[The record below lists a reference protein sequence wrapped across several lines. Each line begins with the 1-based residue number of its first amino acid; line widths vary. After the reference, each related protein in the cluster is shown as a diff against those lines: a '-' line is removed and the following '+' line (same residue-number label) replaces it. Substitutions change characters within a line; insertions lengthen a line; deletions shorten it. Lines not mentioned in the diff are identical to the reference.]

1 MVCGEKLRTSSFELD
16 EEMIGLLFGYTMQSS
31 KNEERKCKTSS
42 QGNIFLKLKDFKT
55 LPNASADQICSSL
68 EKAKPRSARI
78 GLLWTLSAYKPFFCL
93 RGRVFLQ
100 QPEALVKMVLT
111 KEEEL
116 KLCSY
121 KEVVDEL
128 GSAEKFLKAL
138 VLVLSNTL

>member
-1 MVCGEKLRTSSFELD
+1 MDTQ
-16 EEMIGLLFGYTMQSS
+16 IGRRDDWLLFGYAMQNS

-42 QGNIFLKLKDFKT
+42 PRKHLLEAKRLQNFTILLKAL
-55 LPNASADQICSSL
+55 NASADQICSSL
-68 EKAKPRSARI
+68 EKAKPRSARV
-78 GLLWTLSAYKPFFCL
+78 GLLWTLSDYKPFFCF

-128 GSAEKFLKAL
+128 GSAENFLKAL
-138 VLVLSNTL
+138 LLVK